1 MKDLGVLCYF
11 LRIEVAR
18 SIKVL
23 PLSQRKYI
31 TDFLEE
37 SGMLRSKLL
46 DTPMGRIIGFDK
58 KKNRR
63 CP

>member
-58 KKNRR
+58 KK
-63 CP
+63 